1 VTAAPVTGARG
12 AQPWTHSVRVR
23 YGEVDM
29 QRVVFNAH
37 YLAYCDDAVENWFS
51 ALGINMDDHDW
62 DFMLKK
68 AVIEW
73 SGSATV
79 DDTLDIAVAVRR
91 WGNTSFDVGFAG
103 TVGGRPVFDCTIT
116 YVGVKAGTTET
127 MPPPPEVKAV
137 LGEAGP

>member
-1 VTAAPVTGARG
+1 MTDPAGPADATAPYVHR
-12 AQPWTHSVRVR
+12 VRVR

-37 YLAYCDDAVENWFS
+37 YLAYCDDACESFVRARGVRDAAPEF
-51 ALGINMDDHDW
+51 

-79 DDTLDIAVAVRR
+79 GDDLAIAVHVSR
-91 WGNTSFDVGFAG
+91 WGTSSFDVTFAG
-103 TVGGRPVFDCTIT
+103 AVGERRVFTAVIT
-116 YVGVKAGTTET
+116 YVAVKEGADPPVAVPVPGGVRTL
-127 MPPPPEVKAV
+127 
-137 LGEAGP
+137 LGP